1 MKPVKSVE
9 FSSTPKIL
17 VLFLSMLWH
26 TPLWAE
32 NTTPTQ
38 SVQMDTITVKA
49 HRNRDKSGYTQVYSR
64 DISNMYKGKQEIE
77 TYRGSSVADLIG
89 GMAGVYSGDA
99 RNSGALDPNI
109 RGIQGEGKVPVTVDG
124 TEQAISVWRG
134 FEGISNR
141 NYIDP
146 NLVSSVYVEKGASAN
161 RDIRTG
167 IGGSVSMKT
176 LEIDDIVPKDQKFGM
191 EVKMETGNNT
201 IKQREYAHA
210 ETWGT
215 DYRRY
220 PKPYSFDRMEWAIML
235 DDSDR
240 QKQRF
245 GGRGKLFKDNA
256 FRISAGMRGEV
267 FDGLIA
273 YAWRDKGN
281 YFAGSKGAERY
292 GYLPNASSMTEEE
305 FTKKVT
311 DIQEY
316 TANVGTYYH
325 PSGEVANT
333 SLNMRSWL
341 GKGTFKLP
349 DNQKIQLGIRH
360 TNTRFG
366 EIMPY
371 SILFGNIG
379 GSKLKSDGSAQT
391 DMSRLT
397 KGTLMAEWPQA
408 WVKQT
413 AVNLDYSWN
422 PENSRWV
429 DLKAGIWG
437 TFNNSQTNSTGGY
450 PASTLFLDKA
460 FNDKYAEDW
469 YYKGKEP
476 EWDKLPPNTNNR
488 FTVFNAA
495 AYRAKNNR
503 LGINLSNR
511 MKLADT
517 LELTLTGDYQRE
529 KLKGSSDTSWIL
541 ALPHDEYRKL
551 VWDDPETTLNSNF
564 AMTMPRQGKRNEWN
578 VGFNF
583 KYEPTPWLTLNA
595 GGRYTDYRMTDT
607 FVRDYLSKH
616 LDRLEAEGEFN
627 VLSEN
632 SRNVAAIGSRLATLE
647 EYRARMDLKARYEA
661 ALKAYEESPEVVR
674 TQAAWD
680 AYDQK
685 FWAWIN
691 TLPVPD
697 YAWALENMPEETE
710 RRKSGY
716 PDFIPW
722 PQELTDLSEEY
733 NNSTTLPA
741 NIEQGY
747 MPLTECTTD
756 PAAGNC
762 IYWKNGENPVSDGR
776 LKQFAEK
783 GINQATGEVE
793 NKYQG
798 GALIGAKSPVAEYRH
813 LTEEELRN
821 SWKKSGHAFA
831 PMFSATVKLG
841 DHTRLFA
848 RYTEFKRFPSMY
860 EGTFGFGNHSIAK
873 LFSIPFDRT
882 RYPLKPEHAK
892 NWEISLSHD
901 FTRLLPKMRYAD
913 VRLTY
918 FHNKTRNVIDRNYT
932 TWQIS
937 NYDKQVISGLEL
949 QTRFDNGRV
958 FGDLGVVRNM
968 KNEVCDRR
976 AIEQQYDVD
985 QYVSHGRTFPVP
997 YCQNGGF
1004 ASGWL
1009 INRIQPRWSVV
1020 ANLGGRFLNEKLEI
1034 GSRLTFHSRVE
1045 DKQQPSARWREY
1057 YLQRDGANSKAFN
1070 SDNGNANWQPV
1081 TVVDAYVRYKFNKHF
1096 SAELTGSNL
1105 TDRYYLDPMS
1115 RSYMPAPGR
1124 TLRIGL
1130 TGKW

>member
-9 FSSTPKIL
+9 FPSTPKIL

-109 RGIQGEGKVPVTVDG
+109 RGIQGEGKVPVTLDG

-134 FEGISNR
+134 FEGVSNR

-146 NLVSSVYVEKGASAN
+146 NLVSSVYVEKGASTN

-176 LEIDDIVPKDQKFGM
+176 LEIDDVVPKDQKFGM
-191 EVKMETGNNT
+191 EVKMETGNNS

-210 ETWGT
+210 ASWNK

-220 PKPYSFDRMEWAIML
+220 PSPYSFDRMDWAIML

-281 YFAGSKGAERY
+281 YFTGSKGAERY

-316 TANVGTYYH
+316 TANIGSYYH

-341 GKGTFKLP
+341 AKGTLKLP
-349 DNQKIQLGIRH
+349 DNQKIQLGIRRTH
-360 TNTRFG
+360 ARFG

-379 GSKLKSDGSAQT
+379 GSMLKPDGSAQT
-391 DMSRLT
+391 DMSKLT

-413 AVNLDYSWN
+413 AVNLDYTWK
-422 PENSRWV
+422 PENNRWI

-450 PASTLFLDKA
+450 PASTLFLDKI
-460 FNDKYAEDW
+460 FNEKYAEDW

-488 FTVFNAA
+488 FNVFNAA

-503 LGINLSNR
+503 LGINLSNK
-511 MKLADT
+511 MKLSDK
-517 LELTLTGDYQRE
+517 LELTLMGDYQRE

-541 ALPHDEYRKL
+541 ALPEEESQKL
-551 VWDDPETTLNSNF
+551 FWEDPETTLNSNF
-564 AMTMPRQGKRNEWN
+564 ALTMPRKGKRDEWN
-578 VGFNF
+578 LGFNF
-583 KYEPTPWLTLNA
+583 KYQPTSWLTLNA
-595 GGRYTDYRMTDT
+595 GGRYTDYHQTDNFLREYIDKNRT
-607 FVRDYLSKH
+607 W
-616 LDRLEAEGEFN
+616 LERENKFD
-627 VLSEN
+627 VLSDN
-632 SRNVAAIGSRLATLE
+632 SRDFVYLQSRLATPE
-647 EYRARMDLKARYEA
+647 EYRAYRELSDQYHA
-661 ALKAYEESPEVVR
+661 AQKAYDQDPATIRAKAEY
-674 TQAAWD
+674 D
-680 AYDQK
+680 AYDK
-685 FWAWIN
+685 RFWNWIN
-691 TLPVPD
+691 SLPVPE
-697 YAWALENMPEETE
+697 YLWALDNRPEETQ
-710 RRKSGY
+710 RWQ
-716 PDFIPW
+716 DNH
-722 PQELTDLSEEY
+722 PQLPEEPEKLTELRNRFMEAEDLSSGWKSIPNCTENE
-733 NNSTTLPA
+733 A
-741 NIEQGY
+741 N
-747 MPLTECTTD
+747 
-756 PAAGNC
+756 GNC
-762 IYWKNGENPVSDGR
+762 IYWRRSHPEENPVRTGA
-776 LKQFAEK
+776 LNFLNET
-783 GINQATGEVE
+783 GINPATGKVE
-793 NKYQG
+793 KRYAAAVTTDVNNP
-798 GALIGAKSPVAEYRH
+798 AIEYRH
-813 LTEEELRN
+813 LTEEELRKMWN
-821 SWKKSGHAFA
+821 KRGHAFA
-831 PMFSATVKLG
+831 PMFSATVQLG
-841 DHTRLFA
+841 DNTRLFA

-873 LFSIPFDRT
+873 GFSVPFGRLLN
-882 RYPLKPEHAK
+882 PLKPEHAK

-918 FHNKTRNVIDRNYT
+918 FHNKTHNVIDRNYA

-958 FGDLGVVRNM
+958 FGDLSVVRNM

-1045 DKQQPSARWREY
+1045 DKQQPSARWRDY
-1057 YLQRDGANSKAFN
+1057 YLQRDGANSTAFR

>member
-9 FSSTPKIL
+9 FPSTPKIL

-89 GMAGVYSGDA
+89 GMAGVFSGDA

-146 NLVSSVYVEKGASAN
+146 NLISSVYVEKGASAN

-391 DMSRLT
+391 DMSKLT

-413 AVNLDYSWN
+413 AVNLDYS
-422 PENSRWV
+422 
-429 DLKAGIWG
+429 
-437 TFNNSQTNSTGGY
+437 
-450 PASTLFLDKA
+450 
-460 FNDKYAEDW
+460 
-469 YYKGKEP
+469 
-476 EWDKLPPNTNNR
+476 
-488 FTVFNAA
+488 
-495 AYRAKNNR
+495 
-503 LGINLSNR
+503 
-511 MKLADT
+511 
-517 LELTLTGDYQRE
+517 
-529 KLKGSSDTSWIL
+529 
-541 ALPHDEYRKL
+541 
-551 VWDDPETTLNSNF
+551 
-564 AMTMPRQGKRNEWN
+564 
-578 VGFNF
+578 
-583 KYEPTPWLTLNA
+583 
-595 GGRYTDYRMTDT
+595 
-607 FVRDYLSKH
+607 
-616 LDRLEAEGEFN
+616 
-627 VLSEN
+627 
-632 SRNVAAIGSRLATLE
+632 
-647 EYRARMDLKARYEA
+647 
-661 ALKAYEESPEVVR
+661 
-674 TQAAWD
+674 
-680 AYDQK
+680 
-685 FWAWIN
+685 
-691 TLPVPD
+691 
-697 YAWALENMPEETE
+697 
-710 RRKSGY
+710 
-716 PDFIPW
+716 
-722 PQELTDLSEEY
+722 
-733 NNSTTLPA
+733 
-741 NIEQGY
+741 
-747 MPLTECTTD
+747 
-756 PAAGNC
+756 
-762 IYWKNGENPVSDGR
+762 
-776 LKQFAEK
+776 
-783 GINQATGEVE
+783 
-793 NKYQG
+793 
-798 GALIGAKSPVAEYRH
+798 
-813 LTEEELRN
+813 
-821 SWKKSGHAFA
+821 
-831 PMFSATVKLG
+831 
-841 DHTRLFA
+841 
-848 RYTEFKRFPSMY
+848 
-860 EGTFGFGNHSIAK
+860 
-873 LFSIPFDRT
+873 
-882 RYPLKPEHAK
+882 
-892 NWEISLSHD
+892 
-901 FTRLLPKMRYAD
+901 
-913 VRLTY
+913 
-918 FHNKTRNVIDRNYT
+918 
-932 TWQIS
+932 
-937 NYDKQVISGLEL
+937 
-949 QTRFDNGRV
+949 
-958 FGDLGVVRNM
+958 
-968 KNEVCDRR
+968 
-976 AIEQQYDVD
+976 
-985 QYVSHGRTFPVP
+985 
-997 YCQNGGF
+997 
-1004 ASGWL
+1004 
-1009 INRIQPRWSVV
+1009 
-1020 ANLGGRFLNEKLEI
+1020 
-1034 GSRLTFHSRVE
+1034 
-1045 DKQQPSARWREY
+1045 
-1057 YLQRDGANSKAFN
+1057 
-1070 SDNGNANWQPV
+1070 
-1081 TVVDAYVRYKFNKHF
+1081 
-1096 SAELTGSNL
+1096 
-1105 TDRYYLDPMS
+1105 
-1115 RSYMPAPGR
+1115 
-1124 TLRIGL
+1124 
-1130 TGKW
+1130 